1 MIRTL
6 ITDDHEMFRYGLGR
20 LLADVT
26 AIDVVGHAGSG
37 EESVELCRELVPDVV
52 LMDLVM
58 RESAAWRPRAASC
71 AWTRTSAS

>member
-6 ITDDHEMFRYGLGR
+6 ITDDHEMFRCGLGR

-26 AIDVVGHAGSG
+26 AIDIVGQAGSG

-58 RESAAWRPRAASC
+58 PGIGGLEATRREHATAL
-71 AWTRTSAS
+71 